1 MKKINKSLPPNKLT
15 HFEGQNPNG
24 KWKDFYYYN
33 AGADYNETK
42 DLIFADQGEL
52 CAYCET
58 SLKNHTP
65 NKKRIEHYH
74 SKSDKGTPGINWAL
88 DWNNVIGV
96 CLGGS
101 DPDPDQ
107 EPDIKERHSLPINLS
122 CDAYKAHLENK
133 KKLPKQCEGYVLDPL
148 DIVAKPVLF
157 DFDKASGELKVNS
170 STCVNYRPS
179 SNNFDTVDELVIN
192 TIDVFNLNCERLK
205 SIRLKVFH
213 DYERTIK
220 LARNNNNPQIKS
232 QLAKVWFNK
241 KWPSFFTTRRI
252 ILGDHAEQYLKTLQ
266 YNG

>member
-1 MKKINKSLPPNKLT
+1 MPPNKLT

-88 DWNNVIGV
+88 DWNNVI
-96 CLGGS
+96 
-101 DPDPDQ
+101 
-107 EPDIKERHSLPINLS
+107 
-122 CDAYKAHLENK
+122 
-133 KKLPKQCEGYVLDPL
+133 
-148 DIVAKPVLF
+148 
-157 DFDKASGELKVNS
+157 GELKVNS